1 MIKTFAD
8 KRTQD
13 LYVNDQWRIYFR
25 FKDGDAYEVEIYD
38 QMLVVL
44 SQYLVNIDYLLV
56 YMVWW

>member
-25 FKDGDAYEVEIYD
+25 FKDGDAYEVEICD